1 MRAFTRPHDLEC
13 PGQRDYYCP
22 PEPSSALS
30 RVLTRPYPGWVFDGL
45 LIIWLAGMALLCVGC
60 VGITPARQG
69 HYTPEP
75 LHPSLDRIAEL
86 AAISNQPSITNPGWL
101 RLSSPFVLAGNGVRL
116 TCLVPEHR
124 DHRYLRL
131 SLVDA
136 VGPLWTIT
144 HATQTDHLLIE
155 SVPCGSYAAVCDSLA
170 NSDRVLAHY
179 EQRFTS
185 KGSCNDGGDR

>member
-1 MRAFTRPHDLEC
+1 MIPYTRPHDQDG
-13 PGQRDYYCP
+13 PGLRDYRAQVAQDP
-22 PEPSSALS
+22 PSFVWVRWVLLAMIATVLLS
-30 RVLTRPYPGWVFDGL
+30 LYAFT
-45 LIIWLAGMALLCVGC
+45 LIGC